1 MKKMML
7 IVAMAIAGQTAA
19 GEKVLVLDQLPRFAG
34 DTVKLKDMSYAL
46 YPDRPCELPIVHAK
60 DMRAGHVQYG
70 DGQHKLCWGLT
81 LRRDVVIVDDLG
93 DSEPPYPLEIYRQA
107 ELRSAG
113 TAVITKS
120 MNNRKDYEPCPQL
133 GADRWCKKTP

>member
-1 MKKMML
+1 MKKIL
-7 IVAMAIAGQTAA
+7 LLGALLSGAATAE
-19 GEKVLVLDQLPRFAG
+19 EKVLLMDQLPHFVG
-34 DTVKLKDMSYAL
+34 DTVRVVDMSYAL

-60 DMRAGHVQYG
+60 DMRAGYVQYG

-93 DSEPPYPLEIYRQA
+93 DSEPPYPLDIYRQA
-107 ELRSAG
+107 ELRGSG

-120 MNNRKDYEPCPQL
+120 MDNRNDYEPCPQL
-133 GADRWCKKTP
+133 GPDRWCRKTP